1 MKCVI
6 DTHSGFCAGVIKAIK
21 SAETYLVQHHSLYCL
36 GDIVHNNEEVN
47 RLTNLGLSI
56 ISRKE
61 FTELHDVTVLIRA
74 HGEPPETYN
83 IAKKNNITL
92 IDATCPV
99 VLDLQKRIKANYE
112 HEDRKNEQILI
123 FGKKGHAEVVGLLG
137 QAGERGVV
145 ISSIEDIIHIDFQKP
160 STLYSQTTQ
169 SLEEYS
175 SLIDEIK
182 KRYRESGQEEFFAF
196 YDTICRSVANR
207 SHQIRKFALQYDK
220 IIFVSGEKSSNGLYL
235 FGLCK
240 EMNHNSSFISKTKD
254 LEHVTFCAKESVGI
268 CGATST
274 PMWLME
280 EVKAN
285 IETNKLKIKKI

>member
-1 MKCVI
+1 MQCVI

-21 SAETYLVQHHSLYCL
+21 SAESYLTQYHSLYCL

-47 RLTNLGLSI
+47 RLTDMGLSI
-56 ISRKE
+56 ISHKE
-61 FTELHDVTVLIRA
+61 FSELRDITVLIRA
-74 HGEPPETYN
+74 HGEPPETYH

-112 HEDRKNEQILI
+112 QEERKEEQILI

-137 QAGERGVV
+137 QTDKQGIV
-145 ISSIEDIIHIDFQKP
+145 ISSIEDIHLIDFQKP

-175 SLIDEIK
+175 LLIAEIK
-182 KRYRESGQEEFFAF
+182 KRYQESGREDFFAF
-196 YDTICRSVANR
+196 HDTICRSVANR
-207 SHQIRKFALQYDK
+207 SHQIRKFASQYDK

-240 EMNHNSSFISKTKD
+240 EVNPNSFFISKTKD
-254 LEHVTFCAKESVGI
+254 LEQITFDVQESVGI

-280 EVKAN
+280 EVKEQ
-285 IETNKLKIKKI
+285 ILRICSRIFQ